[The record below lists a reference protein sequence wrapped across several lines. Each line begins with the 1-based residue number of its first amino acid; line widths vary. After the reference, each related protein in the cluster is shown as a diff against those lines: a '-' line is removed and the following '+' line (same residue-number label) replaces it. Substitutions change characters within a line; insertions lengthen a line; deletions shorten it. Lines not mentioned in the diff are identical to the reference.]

1 MILPVDRPVLIPLV
15 SNIEIKIRINMGG
28 DCLMKSAL
36 AAFTLIIGLTFAAV
50 GAMASSHG
58 MKPFVLAYQGPGDM
72 ASTVADVIGK
82 LKNGGF
88 EIAGSYKPYEAA
100 TVIVVTND
108 QLKTNAARS
117 EFGAYGAAERVS
129 VTKVNGEI
137 QVAYTNPPY
146 MASAYRMKGNLKDI
160 GKQLQAALGRKM
172 EYGMEGG
179 MDDADLREYHYMF
192 GMEYFSDQLL
202 LATHGSYN
210 DAVAA
215 LEKGLAA
222 GVMGVTKV
230 YRIDIPGKDESVFGV
245 ALNGAKGGGDQQDD
259 RFLMSEIDFKPI
271 RSTAHLPYEIVV
283 SGPKTYALSARF
295 RIAIN
300 FPDLSM
306 IGDNSFM
313 NIMDSPDR
321 IKTALSAAAKGGK

>member
-1 MILPVDRPVLIPLV
+1 MKFV
-15 SNIEIKIRINMGG
+15 S
-28 DCLMKSAL
+28 SVFA
-36 AAFTLIIGLTFAAV
+36 LIIGLAFAAG
-50 GAMASSHG
+50 GAMASSQE

-72 ASTVADVIGK
+72 ASTVTDVTKK
-82 LKNGGF
+82 LKGGGF
-88 EIAGSYKPYEAA
+88 EVVGSYSPYRTA
-100 TVIVVTND
+100 TVIIVTND
-108 QLKTNAARS
+108 ILKTNAAQS
-117 EFGAYGAAERVS
+117 EFGAYGAVQRVS
-129 VTKVNGEI
+129 VTNVNGDI

-146 MASAYRMKGNLKDI
+146 MAAAYRMKGDLETVS
-160 GKQLQAALGRKM
+160 KQLEAALGRKK
-172 EYGMEGG
+172 EYGMEEG

-192 GMEYFSDQLL
+192 GMEYFSDPLF
-202 LATHGSYN
+202 LATHASYS

-230 YRIDIPGKDESVFGV
+230 YRVDIPGKDETVFGV
-245 ALNGAKGGGDQQDD
+245 ALNGAKGGGGQQDD
-259 RFLMSEIDFKPI
+259 KFLMKEVDFKPI

-306 IGDNSFM
+306 MGDNSFM
-313 NIMDSPDR
+313 NIMGSPDA
-321 IKTALSAAAKGGK
+321 IETALSAAAKGGK